1 MLRNFLLTTL
11 ACLLSIGSAANGGT
25 PTLISHFHAR
35 AETKLELSQNECA
48 LKLRDKNAID
58 ELFNAGCSTATEQAA
73 ADIDFQAA
81 EARRVSAQKYLDFV
95 RNVQQVAGTSSD
107 SSAKQVWLISV
118 PGMQQNQA
126 FKPLATL
133 VIPDN
138 EEIGNRL
145 TSVLHNST
153 QYSPAHSVSARQE
166 LVKRLSKLTDGG
178 IAVRN
183 EIERAL
189 LKRDIEQSLTQD
201 DQTVVTL
208 VSSDIAS
215 DSFEV
220 DGIRISSEQ
229 QLVALL
235 NRFENRMQLVAMQ
248 KATEARL
255 AWQKELLAR
264 VETASKADAT
274 PPLEVQA
281 VSFQVAQLQAQL
293 QQLIAAKDALEQP
306 ATSLLVK
313 LNPSPSTQ
321 FMSEVTGSELQDA
334 CEAALNDLKLTD
346 QHIAQNADQC
356 RFWQTRVIQLE
367 KLCKLDQWFQGELK
381 NAQMMN
387 RIAVATDRKL
397 SFDRD
402 QKQLIY
408 NYTMAL
414 QKSAT
419 ANSEPLKS
427 DWMSP
432 LVALFSSAA
441 TSTAHEDLMKQTLAF
456 RDQRHAALSTLGKQG
471 FATWMEVEGAA
482 IQVSQA
488 EASIDKIVKERE
500 TLSAVA
506 EVLQNVVNLN
516 TEDSVADLSM

>member
-1 MLRNFLLTTL
+1 M
-11 ACLLSIGSAANGGT
+11 
-25 PTLISHFHAR
+25 
-35 AETKLELSQNECA
+35 
-48 LKLRDKNAID
+48 
-58 ELFNAGCSTATEQAA
+58 
-73 ADIDFQAA
+73 
-81 EARRVSAQKYLDFV
+81 
-95 RNVQQVAGTSSD
+95 
-107 SSAKQVWLISV
+107 
-118 PGMQQNQA
+118 
-126 FKPLATL
+126 
-133 VIPDN
+133 
-138 EEIGNRL
+138 
-145 TSVLHNST
+145 
-153 QYSPAHSVSARQE
+153 
-166 LVKRLSKLTDGG
+166 
-178 IAVRN
+178 
-183 EIERAL
+183 
-189 LKRDIEQSLTQD
+189 
-201 DQTVVTL
+201 
-208 VSSDIAS
+208 
-215 DSFEV
+215 
-220 DGIRISSEQ
+220 
-229 QLVALL
+229 
-235 NRFENRMQLVAMQ
+235 
-248 KATEARL
+248 
-255 AWQKELLAR
+255 
-264 VETASKADAT
+264 
-274 PPLEVQA
+274 QA

-356 RFWQTRVIQLE
+356 SFWQTRVIQLE